1 MISDINNYSFQL
13 NKLDVIPTSD
23 FLLSTLLFWNEIE
36 NIKFYTI
43 DNGVILVQLYP
54 PFGISNVHLLTSVLN
69 QKNINLAKETAKIFD
84 IKKIKFTFN
93 HLNEFDSL
101 GSLNLKED
109 YDEFEYIYNLNELA
123 KLEGS
128 KFKKQRN
135 AYSKALKEFNNF
147 RTEFLNL
154 NDVKNKDELYLFCNE
169 CIAIKSEKNNLNKD
183 NLLQEL
189 VAFKKCL
196 DLSNRLN
203 LKILKLYADEKLSG
217 ILIYEELNN
226 EWIVGHFFK
235 SINGLGVYLLKEFS
249 SFLNEKNFKYFN
261 FQEDRGVPS
270 LRYFKEQL
278 NPFFLLKTYFI
289 NL

>member
-1 MISDINNYSFQL
+1 LISDINNYSSQL
-13 NKLDVIPTSD
+13 KKLDVIPTSD

-43 DNGVILVQLYP
+43 DNGVILVQLNP
-54 PFGISNVHLLTSVLN
+54 PFGIASVHLLTPVLN
-69 QKNINLAKETAKIFD
+69 LKNINLAKETAELFD

-93 HLNEFDSL
+93 NLEAFDSL
-101 GSLNLKED
+101 SSLNLKED

-123 KLEGS
+123 NLEGS

-135 AYSKALKEFNNF
+135 SYSKALKEFNNF

-154 NDVKNKDELYLFCNE
+154 NDVINKDELYLFCNE

-189 VAFKKCL
+189 AAFKKCL
-196 DLSNRLN
+196 DLSYRLH

-278 NPFFLLKTYFI
+278 NPVFLLKTYFI

>member
-169 CIAIKSEKNNLNKD
+169 CIVIKSEKNNLNKD

-189 VAFKKCL
+189 AAFKKCL

-261 FQEDRGVPS
+261 FQEDRGVSS

-278 NPFFLLKTYFI
+278 NPVFLLKTYFI